1 MVMARL
7 MRTLRCINCAR
18 LFLGLFAAVSFA
30 QALAQ
35 TNSHNG
41 RALFID
47 ERKGNCVACHK
58 TPTDASLKSVSSIGP
73 ALESI
78 KQKYPAPAD
87 RIRLRNVISDSSKIN
102 PATSMPPYGTHRI
115 LTEVEIDAIVA
126 YLETL

>member
-1 MVMARL
+1 
-7 MRTLRCINCAR
+7 MRTSRRIYCVR
-18 LFLGLFAAVSFA
+18 LLLGLSVAVGFAEVLA
-30 QALAQ
+30 QA
-35 TNSHNG
+35 NSQNG

-58 TPTDASLKSVSSIGP
+58 TPTDASLKSASSIGP

-87 RIRLRNVISDSSKIN
+87 RIRLRNVIIDSSKIN

-115 LTEVEIDAIVA
+115 LSEVEIDAIVA

>member
-1 MVMARL
+1 
-7 MRTLRCINCAR
+7 MRTSRRIYCVR
-18 LFLGLFAAVSFA
+18 LLLGLSVAVGFA
-30 QALAQ
+30 QVLAQ
-35 TNSHNG
+35 ANSQNG

-58 TPTDASLKSVSSIGP
+58 TPTDASLKSASSIGP

-115 LTEVEIDAIVA
+115 LSEVEIDAIVV

>member
-1 MVMARL
+1 
-7 MRTLRCINCAR
+7 MRTSRRIYCVR
-18 LFLGLFAAVSFA
+18 LLLGLSVAVGFA
-30 QALAQ
+30 QVLAQ
-35 TNSHNG
+35 ANSQNG

-58 TPTDASLKSVSSIGP
+58 TPTDASLKSASSIGP

-115 LTEVEIDAIVA
+115 LSEVEIDAIVA

>member
-1 MVMARL
+1 MLMARL
-7 MRTLRCINCAR
+7 MRPCSYINCAR
-18 LFLGLFAAVSFA
+18 LILGLSVAVSFA

-35 TNSHNG
+35 TNSQKG

-58 TPTDASLKSVSSIGP
+58 TPTDASLKSASSIGP
-73 ALESI
+73 ALESM

-102 PATSMPPYGTHRI
+102 PATTMPPYGTHRI